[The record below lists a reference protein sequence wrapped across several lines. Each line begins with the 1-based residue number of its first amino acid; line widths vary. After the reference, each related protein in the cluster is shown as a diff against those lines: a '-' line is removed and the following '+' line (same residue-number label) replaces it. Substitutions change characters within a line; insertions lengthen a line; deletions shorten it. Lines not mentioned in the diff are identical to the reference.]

1 MVSRKKMVKIY
12 LVNKYANGLVSK
24 VNFVK
29 MLGDNWWYVNILIVC
44 PNIED

>member
-24 VNFVK
+24 VNLVK
-29 MLGDNWWYVNILIVC
+29 MLGDNWCKYIDSV
-44 PNIED
+44 PKY